1 AFAERLRGSDQ
12 PAMIPDDAHGE
23 LDELRARVPGLE
35 ERQDFA
41 ERVLTDKRV
50 ARADGACPV
59 GAAKRSR
66 LRFPPEPMEH
76 RAQGEQM
83 PPRED
88 VQAWL
93 DRLELPVESV
103 ADDIW
108 LIRTEDGAEL
118 AVNFAPPVLVLRV
131 KVMKGPSDAA
141 RAGELY
147 RQLLEFNARDLVH

>member
-1 AFAERLRGSDQ
+1 
-12 PAMIPDDAHGE
+12 M
-23 LDELRARVPGLE
+23 
-35 ERQDFA
+35 
-41 ERVLTDKRV
+41 TT
-50 ARADGACPV
+50 
-59 GAAKRSR
+59 
-66 LRFPPEPMEH
+66 
-76 RAQGEQM
+76 
-83 PPRED
+83 RED

-147 RQLLEFNARDLVH
+147 RQLLEFNARDLVHGSYGMEGEHVVLTDTLELGNLDYSEFEASVDSLTLALASHAGTLAPFGEG